1 MVHGLA
7 GGAAVIDS
15 ISGAVGPPARRL
27 LIFSSAPVREDAIAW
42 FQESTKC
49 GIVDVVEDVKG
60 QLPHNR
66 PTKADVVVVLS
77 TCDHTV
83 WDAIRRAYADSE
95 IIFAP
100 PKKAHA
106 TKALMAHRFTPAPME
121 AAKAQPALRL
131 VKPGA
136 PPVSLVVGFLTK
148 LVEVLHARGFA
159 PPTFEDLVWLRYS
172 PLVTPIATVSTG
184 AAWNDLLVVCTGKC
198 PAHGGSAVPATDLLA
213 AAQVALGV
221 HTIVVPESLQPGL
234 DVTVRWVRQLRALG
248 RPLTLSTD
256 LVFAALRDAEGLR
269 WPGRWS
275 WADTQDVVILAGPG
289 DAVNGALPAT
299 ADDYVSTFEVAFAG
313 PPQVADASRI
323 GAKTKGPQAAVAAK
337 AAAAAAEEPKPA
349 VAHDVKNVLIKWPA
363 VLDLVERVGPVS
375 YPDLAW
381 LRQVPEFVALAQA
394 DWEAL
399 RLKDGAR
406 TVPDAAL
413 NVAASVWAR
422 RFPVVTTTDVVYR
435 QAAVRYLADFMLKA
449 DQVPDRR
456 EAAGV
461 AQDVAAKRS
470 GGVAPWLFAE
480 ARALAVLPWGR
491 GVYAGS
497 ATWIAALKAALVAGD
512 AAVAQAVA
520 KAAEALVEV
529 KVPDKVVV
537 LPVPAVKPTL
547 GDFAWLRQQ
556 PELVAFRAVPWGALT
571 GRHHHAW
578 SLRTERSLNPREVL
592 IDVARQFGGSVAVE
606 DELVRRRLWMVAY
619 VAKRLPSY
627 TIPPTPT
634 RVAHY
639 TWAALSKCAGYGGL
653 KGLLYEAVCAAGLPW
668 GYTTGGPM
676 VSVNLLQAA
685 YDAYDALAA
694 PPQPAPPQ
702 PAPPQPAAEQ
712 AVAEQAVAKRKPRVQ
727 PQGAAFDLLE
737 EIARTL
743 GGPVTWHDLAWLRQQ
758 PELKSIRAIPW
769 SAFSSWPKIFGEGH
783 TDEQLLSAAYACATD
798 DSAPESPAATYRF
811 TFIKHAAAALRRA
824 GGFWS
829 VDAVR
834 IAQTAPRYGEMPWGA
849 LGDNMDGAFAEAAAL
864 TGLPEHSAKGAPM
877 RFIFV
882 AAAKAAAIEVGHSLS
897 EEAPVSVN
905 PATPMPIPLP
915 LPSSDTV
922 PVTPPWAVL
931 PPPPTTAGSPGTVA
945 LAPQVVK
952 AITAL
957 KAAMDA
963 NYVRSV
969 LVDANGYLA
978 EIVEIHTARH
988 AW

>member
-1 MVHGLA
+1 M
-7 GGAAVIDS
+7 IDS
-15 ISGAVGPPARRL
+15 ISGAVGLPARRL

-42 FQESTKC
+42 FQQSTKC

-349 VAHDVKNVLIKWPA
+349 VAHDVK
-363 VLDLVERVGPVS
+363 
-375 YPDLAW
+375 
-381 LRQVPEFVALAQA
+381 
-394 DWEAL
+394 
-399 RLKDGAR
+399 
-406 TVPDAAL
+406 
-413 NVAASVWAR
+413 
-422 RFPVVTTTDVVYR
+422 
-435 QAAVRYLADFMLKA
+435 
-449 DQVPDRR
+449 
-456 EAAGV
+456 
-461 AQDVAAKRS
+461 
-470 GGVAPWLFAE
+470 
-480 ARALAVLPWGR
+480 
-491 GVYAGS
+491 
-497 ATWIAALKAALVAGD
+497 
-512 AAVAQAVA
+512 

-606 DELVRRRLWMVAY
+606 DELVRRRLWLVAY

-882 AAAKAAAIEVGHSLS
+882 AAVKAAAIEVGHSLS